1 MWEEIKN
8 KLEAFGQMHL
18 LKFVHELS
26 EAEKKSFF
34 SQLSDLD
41 FSILDYD
48 SNECRRGNIEPI
60 PAMSISES
68 KKNKDRFKK
77 IGLEAIRNGKVGA
90 VLLAGG
96 QGSRLGFEK
105 PKGMFNIG
113 VSRELYIFECLINNL
128 LKVVR
133 EADAWIPLF
142 IMTSVQ
148 NNNDTIDFL
157 EKHNY
162 FGYDK
167 NHVFFFIQE
176 QLPTVDTNGKL
187 MLAEKGKVSAAPNG
201 NGGWY
206 SSLVKSDAYKYLK
219 SSEIEWINVFA
230 VDNVLQKIA
239 DPYFIGAVIDTGM
252 MCGSKVVAKAA
263 PEERVGVMCLED
275 GKPSIVEYFEMTDD
289 MLQCREND
297 GRLSYN
303 YGVILNYLFKVSELD
318 KIVGINLP
326 LHKAFKKISYIDE
339 TGNIITPEEP
349 NAYKYETLVLDMVKP
364 QKNCL
369 VFEVERIH
377 EFAPVKNKTG
387 VDSVDTARELLKL
400 NNIEI

>member
-48 SNECRRGNIEPI
+48 SHECRRGNIEPI

-77 IGLEAIRNGKVGA
+77 IGLEAIQNGKVGA

-113 VSRELYIFECLINNL
+113 VSKELYIFECLINNL
-128 LKVVR
+128 LKVVH
-133 EADAWIPLF
+133 EAGAWIPLF

-148 NNNDTIDFL
+148 NNDDTINFL

-219 SSEIEWINVFA
+219 NSGIEWINVFA

-275 GKPSIVEYFEMTDD
+275 GKPSIVEYFEMTED